1 MGATPATD
9 GSPKPRPTIS
19 KTWFN
24 VLDKA
29 ALADALIPVTVAL
42 HLSEST
48 RELGLVSLFSWIVL
62 KLISCIQ
69 RQIRQS
75 APRET
80 WLSWCVLLALVLLQA
95 RNIILRD
102 DYRGPV
108 LFLLIGSGLL
118 IGSQLTQRSW
128 QLLLSWMSL
137 AIAPIALFFAIQL
150 SASGDWSVQSMFD
163 LYYATIQRSLGSI
176 NRLATLTTF
185 LTLAAWYSA
194 TQARGLWWRGVHL
207 ALCALGYWVILG
219 TDSRMAILAVP
230 LAIAL
235 PWLGLRL
242 RHHMRRRQWVLSLI
256 AVGSLLGAAAWKLVI
271 APDIGSDAM
280 RLQMASCWVRK
291 GMLKSTE
298 RFWMGSGYDTSGL
311 REACESVRPGLS
323 FGHAHNTWAQVAGN
337 HGLLG
342 LIVLMALSGLILQGL
357 WTQQMAVSA
366 ARNWSPWN
374 STNWSEISL
383 GLNLAL
389 LFCALSTTVQEFSPI
404 NQLLIGLVAG
414 TACINPVSTDDGKGM
429 RQDIKENQHC

>member
-9 GSPKPRPTIS
+9 GRPKSGPTVS
-19 KTWFN
+19 KTWFTL
-24 VLDKA
+24 LDIG

-42 HLSEST
+42 HLSQST

-69 RQIRQS
+69 RQTRNS
-75 APRET
+75 APKET
-80 WLSWCVLLALVLLQA
+80 WLSWCVLMALVLLQA

-108 LFLLIGSGLL
+108 MFLLIGSGLL
-118 IGSQLTQRSW
+118 IGSQLTQRQW
-128 QLLLSWMSL
+128 QRLLGWMSL
-137 AIAPIALFFAIQL
+137 AVAPIALVFATQL
-150 SASGDWSVQSMFD
+150 SMTGDWSFQNMFD
-163 LYYATIQRSLGSI
+163 LYYETMQRSLGSI
-176 NRLATLTTF
+176 NRLATLATF
-185 LTLAAWYSA
+185 LTLAAWYSS
-194 TQARGLWWRGVHL
+194 TQARRLSWKGVHL
-207 ALCALGYWVILG
+207 VLCALGYWVILG

-230 LAIAL
+230 MAVVL

-242 RHHMRRRQWVLSLI
+242 CHRMKRRQWVLSLLG
-256 AVGSLLGAAAWKLVI
+256 VGSLLGVAAWKLVI
-271 APDIGSDAM
+271 APDIGSDTM
-280 RLQMASCWVRK
+280 RLRMASCWVRK

-342 LIVLMALSGLILQGL
+342 LIVLMALTGLILRGL
-357 WTQQMAVSA
+357 WAQEIAVSA
-366 ARNWSPWN
+366 RRNWSPWD

-389 LFCALSTTVQEFSPI
+389 LFCALSTTVQEFSPL

-414 TACINPVSTDDGKGM
+414 AACINPASRHERESVVFRS
-429 RQDIKENQHC
+429 